1 MKTNTFYIK
10 ALLTACLIA
19 SLLGCVSTPV
29 EVDDLKQD
37 TNRLFIRKVEVS
49 TPTQQI
55 AENYRAPHSQQ
66 TNVALP
72 TPELF
77 QTKMSLGDTLQINFA
92 GMPSLSGLYQI
103 DASGH
108 LDLPFSRSL
117 NAAGNTREE
126 LIARIKQAMISSQW
140 FYENTADVD
149 VSLVRLAA
157 INVAV
162 LGAVFN
168 PGRVLID
175 SQPADKPEDTV
186 QNLGGA
192 FSQGRD
198 LVAALGA
205 SGGIRPDADVQ
216 SVFLTRNNQVFKID
230 LAAII
235 SGIQFTPT
243 PALQNG
249 DVIYVSSTGIEN
261 KQLIRPSQ
269 ITPPGM
275 RVFMS
280 NLTAPALTNA
290 QSAVGADA
298 TRLPYGTSL
307 LDGAISANCVGGT
320 QMANASRSIILITRN
335 YGSTQQLVIKRSIN
349 ELLAN
354 SSNGLINP
362 FLMPND
368 GVACYDSKFT
378 NFRDVARG
386 IGEVISP
393 IIFGGLL

>member
-1 MKTNTFYIK
+1 
-10 ALLTACLIA
+10 
-19 SLLGCVSTPV
+19 V

-49 TPTQQI
+49 TATQQI

-108 LDLPFSRSL
+108 LDLPFSRPL

-126 LIARIKQAMISSQW
+126 LIARIKQTMISSQW

-320 QMANASRSIILITRN
+320 QMANASRSIILVTRN